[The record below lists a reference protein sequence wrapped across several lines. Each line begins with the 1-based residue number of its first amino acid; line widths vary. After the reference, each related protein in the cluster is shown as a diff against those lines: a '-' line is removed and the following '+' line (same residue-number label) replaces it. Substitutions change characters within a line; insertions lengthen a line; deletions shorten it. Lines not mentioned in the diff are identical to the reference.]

1 MTDHSPLAST
11 ISGLRRSLRQNE
23 LSIPEALA
31 HQAHRLAVLA
41 REYQCI
47 VHQHALPQSP
57 RTEGPLAG
65 IGLAHKDI
73 FETANRRPAA
83 GSARSLPGCP
93 SGNAPVVEQLAQ
105 AGAVNLA
112 ALAMTEFACGATG
125 ENPNGPEPVNPLDPA
140 AAVGGS
146 SSGSAVAVAA
156 GLCYASLGTDTA
168 GSVRIPA
175 ATCGIVGL
183 KPTYD
188 LISRRGV
195 FPLAGSLDCI
205 GILARSAAD
214 AAQVL
219 AAVSAPLPSSLSSS
233 HAALQKAGAD
243 PDRIEQYLLAPRRWR
258 INTHLAL
265 AELDAD
271 VAAALAAFVQSLA
284 PMARLREVS
293 LPGMEG
299 MTQYAQTL
307 LHAEAA
313 GVHREV
319 LTTAPASLAPITRAV
334 TMPGVAIPPEW
345 VAQARARRSAC
356 ARAFADDCLAD
367 ADLLLVPALPRGIP
381 DWSAVH
387 TRSPQFDPRELLAL
401 HRWMPFVNYL
411 GFPAIVFPVGFDR
424 RQRPVCI
431 QAIARPYCESALLS
445 LTYQIER
452 AFHGTAGFPA
462 AARLDNH

>member
-1 MTDHSPLAST
+1 
-11 ISGLRRSLRQNE
+11 
-23 LSIPEALA
+23 LA
-31 HQAHRLAVLA
+31 HQARRLAALA
-41 REYQCI
+41 AQYRCI
-47 VHQHALPQSP
+47 VQAHELPQAPSAA
-57 RTEGPLAG
+57 GPLAG
-65 IGLAHKDI
+65 VGLAHKDI

-83 GSARSLPGCP
+83 GSAGPLPGRP
-93 SGNAPVVEQLAQ
+93 SIDAPALEQLAR

-112 ALAMTEFACGATG
+112 ALAMAEFACGATG

-195 FPLAGSLDCI
+195 LPLAGSLDGV

-219 AAVSAPLPSSLSSS
+219 VAVAAPLSPH
-233 HAALQKAGAD
+233 HAAMREAGAD

-265 AELDAD
+265 PELDVD
-271 VAAALAAFVQSLA
+271 VAAALAAFVQSMA
-284 PMARLREVS
+284 PTAQLREVA
-293 LPGMEG
+293 LPGMDR

-313 GVHREV
+313 AVHRET
-319 LTTAPASLAPITRAV
+319 LQSDAASLAPITRAV

-356 ARAFADDCLAD
+356 ARAFAADCLSD
-367 ADLLLVPALPRGIP
+367 ADLLLLPALPRGIP

-387 TRSPQFDPRELLAL
+387 TRSPQFDRRELLAL

-431 QAIARPYCESALLS
+431 QAIARPYCEPALLS
-445 LTYQIER
+445 LAYQIER
-452 AFHGTAGFPA
+452 ARHGTAGFPA
-462 AARLDNH
+462 AARFDNH